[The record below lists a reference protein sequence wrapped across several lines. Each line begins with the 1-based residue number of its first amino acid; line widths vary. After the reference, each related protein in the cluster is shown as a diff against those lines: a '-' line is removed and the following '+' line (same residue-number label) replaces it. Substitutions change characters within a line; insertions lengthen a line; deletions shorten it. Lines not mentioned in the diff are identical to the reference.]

1 MKSSMYATYKRVGGA
16 IVSGCLAGIATL
28 PHAVWAVPYRQVPNP
43 RQQNGGWVTDMANV
57 LSPQTEV
64 QLNQLITDLEA
75 TNGSEIAVVTVPN
88 TASSASP
95 KAFAT
100 SLFNHW
106 GIGKQAENNGVLFL
120 ISKGDRRVEIETG
133 YGVEAILPDAKVGQ
147 IIDQQI
153 LPKFKTGNFDQGT
166 LNGTK
171 LLISHLGAEPSSHV
185 SLNPTNT
192 QNPTNTKP
200 LVPNPSPNSP
210 DFSWLLWVLGCGGL
224 AGGMGFLIK
233 KKKGTLLKPGKRSRV
248 SREEYSNDLGFTPP
262 RCMYCQK
269 SLRKVDADILSSH
282 LTTIEQTAQK
292 IGSVKFVGW
301 QCSNSCAKAADSIH
315 IRAYIWNPIS
325 FRECS
330 DCQEYTIRHS
340 TETLEE
346 ATEQDC
352 GKQLITQM
360 CVCCGL
366 HKEYQ
371 EKTPRLK
378 PVPSPSSSTSG
389 TSSYGTYGGYGGGG
403 FGGGGSSGGG
413 GGGFGGGSSGGG
425 GAGGGW

>member
-1 MKSSMYATYKRVGGA
+1 MKTTYLSIYKGIGVGLGVA
-16 IVSGCLAGIATL
+16 VVAL
-28 PHAVWAVPYRQVPNP
+28 PLNTWAVPYKQVPNP

-57 LSPQTEV
+57 LSSQTEA

-75 TNGSEIAVVTVPN
+75 KNGSEIAVVTVAN
-88 TASSASP
+88 TAPSASP

-153 LPKFKTGNFDQGT
+153 LPKFKSGNFDQGT
-166 LNGTK
+166 LAGTQ
-171 LLISHLGAEPSSHV
+171 LLVSHLSADASSSV
-185 SLNPTNT
+185 ALNPTNT
-192 QNPTNTKP
+192 QPQI
-200 LVPNPSPNSP
+200 PNPSPNSP
-210 DFSWLLWVLGCGGL
+210 DLSWILWVLGCGGL
-224 AGGMGFLIK
+224 AGGLGFLIK
-233 KKKGTLLKPGKRSRV
+233 KKKGTLLRPGKRSRV

-269 SLRKVDADILSSH
+269 SLRKVDADVLSSH

-292 IGSVKFVGW
+292 MGSVKFVGW
-301 QCSNSCAKAADSIH
+301 QCTHSCAKAADSIH

-330 DCQEYTIRHS
+330 DCKEYTIRHS

-366 HKEYQ
+366 FKKYQ

-378 PVPSPSSSTSG
+378 PVPSRSSSTSG
-389 TSSYGTYGGYGGGG
+389 ASSYGTYGGYGGGG
-403 FGGGGSSGGG
+403 FGGGGGSGGG

>member
-1 MKSSMYATYKRVGGA
+1 MKTMHLSISQSMGVGIGVA
-16 IVSGCLAGIATL
+16 IATL
-28 PHAVWAVPYRQVPNP
+28 PLNTGAVPYQQVPNP
-43 RQQNGGWVTDMANV
+43 RQHNGGWVTDMANI
-57 LSPQTEV
+57 LSPQTEA

-75 TNGSEIAVVTVPN
+75 QNGSEIAVVTVPD
-88 TASSASP
+88 TAPSASP

-100 SLFNHW
+100 RLFNHW

-153 LPKFKTGNFDQGT
+153 LPKFKTGKFDQGT
-166 LNGTK
+166 ITGTQ
-171 LLISHLGAEPSSHV
+171 LLVSHLGADSPV
-185 SLNPTNT
+185 AIKPTTT
-192 QNPTNTKP
+192 QP
-200 LVPNPSPNSP
+200 LAPNPAANSP
-210 DFSWLLWVLGCGGL
+210 DLSWVLWVLGCGGV
-224 AGGMGFLIK
+224 AGGLGFLIK

-248 SREEYSNDLGFTPP
+248 SREEYSNDLGITPP

-269 SLRKVDADILSSH
+269 KLRKVDADILSSH

-292 IGSVKFVGW
+292 MGSMKFVGW
-301 QCSNSCAKAADSIH
+301 QCTQSCDKATDSIH

-325 FRECS
+325 FRECP

-340 TETLEE
+340 TETLEK

-366 HKEYQ
+366 YKEYQ

-378 PVPSPSSSTSG
+378 PVSSRSSRTSG
-389 TSSYGTYGGYGGGG
+389 ASSYGTYGGYGGGG
-403 FGGGGSSGGG
+403 FGGGGSGGG

>member
-1 MKSSMYATYKRVGGA
+1 MKTTYLSLHKS
-16 IVSGCLAGIATL
+16 IVIGLGVAVTAL
-28 PHAVWAVPYRQVPNP
+28 PLHAWAVPYQQVPNP

-57 LSPQTEV
+57 LSPQTET

-75 TNGSEIAVVTVPN
+75 KNGSEIAVVTVPN
-88 TASSASP
+88 TAPSASP

-100 SLFNHW
+100 SLFNRW

-133 YGVEAILPDAKVGQ
+133 YGVEATLPDAKVGQ
-147 IIDQQI
+147 MIDQQI

-166 LNGTK
+166 LIGTK
-171 LLISHLGAEPSSHV
+171 LLVSHLDSDASSPV
-185 SLNPTNT
+185 ALNPTNT
-192 QNPTNTKP
+192 QP
-200 LVPNPSPNSP
+200 LVPNPSPSSP
-210 DFSWLLWVLGCGGL
+210 DLSWLFWVLGCGGL

-233 KKKGTLLKPGKRSRV
+233 KNKGTLLMPGKRSRV
-248 SREEYSNDLGFTPP
+248 SREEYSNDLGLLPP
-262 RCMYCQK
+262 RCMHCKK

-292 IGSVKFVGW
+292 LGSVKFVGW
-301 QCSNSCAKAADSIH
+301 QCAPSCGKAADSIH

-330 DCQEYTIRHS
+330 DCKEYTIRHS
-340 TETLEE
+340 AETLEE

-352 GKQLITQM
+352 GKQFITQI

-366 HKEYQ
+366 YKEYQ
-371 EKTPRLK
+371 VKIPRLK
-378 PVPSPSSSTSG
+378 PVSSRSSSASG
-389 TSSYGTYGGYGGGG
+389 ASSSDTYSGYGGGG
-403 FGGGGSSGGG
+403 FSGGSGG

-425 GAGGGW
+425 GAGGSW

>member
-1 MKSSMYATYKRVGGA
+1 MKTTNPSIHKRISVGAA
-16 IVSGCLAGIATL
+16 IASGCLAGITIL
-28 PHAVWAVPYRQVPNP
+28 PLTAQAVPYKQVPNP

-57 LSPQTEV
+57 LSPETEI
-64 QLNQLITDLEA
+64 QLNQIITQLEA
-75 TNGSEIAVVTVPN
+75 ENGSEIAVVTVPE
-88 TASSASP
+88 TSPSATP

-106 GIGKQAENNGVLFL
+106 GIGKKGQDNGVLFL

-153 LPKFKTGNFDQGT
+153 LPKFKSGKFDYGT
-166 LNGTK
+166 IRGTQ
-171 LLISHLGAEPSSHV
+171 LLVNHLSSDPA
-185 SLNPTNT
+185 STIAANPTT
-192 QNPTNTKP
+192 SQPLTPTP
-200 LVPNPSPNSP
+200 PDDS

-224 AGGMGFLIK
+224 VGSMGFLMK
-233 KKKGTLLKPGKRSRV
+233 RKKGVLLKPGKRSRV
-248 SREEYSNDLGFTPP
+248 SREEYSNDLGISPP

-269 SLRKVDADILSSH
+269 NLKKLDVDILSTH
-282 LTTIEQTAQK
+282 LTNIEQTAYK
-292 IGSVKFVGW
+292 MGSVKFVGW
-301 QCSNSCAKAADSIH
+301 QCSSSCAKAVDAIH

-330 DCQEYTIRHS
+330 DCKEYTIRYS

-346 ATEQDC
+346 ATEKEY

-366 HKEYQ
+366 YQEYQ
-371 EKTPRLK
+371 EKIPRLK
-378 PVPSPSSSTSG
+378 PVHSRSSDTNSPG
-389 TSSYGTYGGYGGGG
+389 SYSGGYGSGGLS
-403 FGGGGSSGGG
+403 GGGGSG